1 MNSDSYFLQECFDSM
16 KYMLLEFLEPV
27 PYQTLSI
34 LSVLFDNIILPNDF
48 IIEFFNNANNF
59 SFSLNYCCFFLP
71 IYYSLILFFNLI

>member
-34 LSVLFDNIILPNDF
+34 ISFLFDGIILPNDF
-48 IIEFFNNANNF
+48 IIDVFNK
-59 SFSLNYCCFFLP
+59 LND
-71 IYYSLILFFNLI
+71 SN